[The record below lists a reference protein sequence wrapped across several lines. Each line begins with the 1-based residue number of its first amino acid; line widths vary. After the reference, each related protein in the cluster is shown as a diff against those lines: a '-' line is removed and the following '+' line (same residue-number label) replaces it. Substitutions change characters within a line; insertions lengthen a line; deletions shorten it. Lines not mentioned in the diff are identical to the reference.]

1 MTIMTKQQIAI
12 SPIPDQEWASRRFVL
27 DIA

>member
-1 MTIMTKQQIAI
+1 MTKQQIAI